1 MYVNRIQ
8 KLIEIG
14 KNSKTVD
21 IKKAAIDCLAKY
33 GEGGIRA
40 IHEIIKNSKDS
51 KVKEHGLMAINKILN
66 GGRRKFDPY
75 KNGK

>member
-1 MYVNRIQ
+1 MYGNKIQ

-14 KNSKTVD
+14 KNSRIVD
-21 IKKAAIDCLAKY
+21 IKKATIDDLAQY
-33 GEGGIRA
+33 GEDGMRA

-51 KVKEHGLMAINKILN
+51 EVREHGLKAINKILN

-75 KNGK
+75 RNGR